1 MLDFKK
7 IENIA
12 AIVLLVAFFMPWLS
26 VVGLGSMSGYDIPGV
41 VKKGLQMI
49 AGIEAAFSS
58 FSLDGSAPAPAEPAA
73 VDVPFQVYLVYL
85 VPLAAIAVLVA
96 DYLKLDE
103 KVARIISVVAGV
115 IPVGG
120 FVYGVIA
127 IQDPEAKLAQASLE
141 IGAYLML
148 LAGIA
153 MLLATFKIIKMPK

>member
-12 AIVLLVAFFMPWLS
+12 AIVLLVAFFMPWVSSLIT
-26 VVGLGSMSGYDIPGV
+26 GSMSGYEIPGE
-41 VKKGLQMI
+41 VKRLLEMA
-49 AGIEAAFSS
+49 AGFQAAISS
-58 FSLDGSAPAPAEPAA
+58 FSLDGSSPTPEPAA

-120 FVYGVIA
+120 FVYALVA
-127 IQDPEAKLAQASLE
+127 VQDEQAKAGQASLE
-141 IGAYLML
+141 IGAYVLF
-148 LAGIA
+148 LAGVA
-153 MLLATFKIIKMPK
+153 MLLATFKIIKIPK

>member
-12 AIVLLVAFFMPWLS
+12 AIVLLVSFFMPWLS
-26 VVGLGSMSGYDIPGV
+26 VLFLGSMSGYEIPGAV
-41 VKKGLQMI
+41 TKALEGLAAMQT
-49 AGIEAAFSS
+49 AFSG

>member
-26 VVGLGSMSGYDIPGV
+26 VMLLGSMSGYDIPGAV
-41 VKKGLQMI
+41 TK
-49 AGIEAAFSS
+49 AYEAAAAFETAFS
-58 FSLDGSAPAPAEPAA
+58 FDGSAPAEPAA

-127 IQDPEAKLAQASLE
+127 IQDEAAKLAQASLE